1 MKKAVRNINKVKRK
15 IEKRVNKGLKK
26 HISKAAS
33 FYIDEIKIE
42 FFEEPL
48 VTLCYVYISDKD
60 DDECKPEKFKY
71 TAFIYLDVKSISTI
85 LIENIFK
92 TN

>member
-1 MKKAVRNINKVKRK
+1 MKRAVRNINKVKRQ

-42 FFEEPL
+42 FYEEPL
-48 VTLCYVYISDKD
+48 VTFCCVFDSDEGNA
-60 DDECKPEKFKY
+60 ECKPEKFKY